1 MKRLRF
7 LPALLLILGA
17 CSENIIEQ
25 GNVAPGEM
33 GSVSIALKADMSTEE
48 VVTKA
53 DGDLPNVDD
62 FWLSIYKTE
71 NQMRLYSDQYV
82 NTKGREIKL
91 NAGEYRLVAQ
101 HGDSLGCGF
110 DMPYYM
116 ADPTFT
122 VAGRNTEVNAVAK
135 LANVKMAVVYS
146 DILKEEYSDY
156 YVIVKHQKYTSKKLT
171 FSKTETRSGYMP
183 GGAVVIQVYA
193 IVDGAWKY
201 FQSDPYTYNPNDFV
215 TFAITTDTSK
225 GNLVINIKVDSTVE
239 DKNETVTLPAIV
251 APQEAPVITLA
262 GFNSD
267 NVHEFVEG
275 VSEGANATASFIAR
289 GSLSHCYL
297 TIESE
302 YLSSKGVPS
311 QLDFTNLTSEQKAI
325 LKSVGFEWDENMAT
339 SRKLSFINFSG
350 VIAKML
356 AKTAAAAEDVEM
368 AKFTLKVEDSVAKV
382 TESTFSIVSASVKS
396 TLTIDE
402 MDVWARKV
410 VGPTYSI
417 NRGNMSLLK
426 LQTSTDKL
434 VWTDVNGSPEQNGYT
449 YKYEKV
455 ALNPATKYYLRAVYN
470 NNPAT
475 ASEVVTITTE
485 AAAQLGN
492 SGFEDYQLVQTTVK
506 PLGSSYT
513 RNWYLPYASGE
524 KDPWWACNS
533 RKTMPDGHTM
543 LTSTWC
549 KNFPSSGYVKNAHG
563 GSKAAMLYC
572 VNVSSGNTDGT
583 AVGTTTNG
591 EIWIGTADDSG
602 NKATQG
608 HAFASRPSKLAFW
621 YKYKPTN
628 GKKFYVETW
637 IKDAAG
643 NVIASSKETAGAA
656 ADNWT
661 RYELPFTYSNLKAKA
676 ATIYVWIASAN
687 GTGSVDTGVT
697 FELGEENVKAHAG
710 CFLTIDDME
719 LIYE

>member
-25 GNVAPGEM
+25 GGAAAGEM
-33 GSVSIALKADMSTEE
+33 GSVSIALEADMSTED
-48 VVTKA
+48 VATKA
-53 DGDLPNVDD
+53 DGDLPNVDE

-82 NTKGREIKL
+82 NTKGKEIKL

-122 VAGRNTEVNAVAK
+122 VKGRNTQVDAVAK

-146 DILKEEYSDY
+146 DVLKEEHSDY
-156 YVIVKHQKYTSKKLT
+156 YAVVKHQKYTSKKLT
-171 FSKTETRSGYMP
+171 FSKTETRCGYMP
-183 GGAVVIQVYA
+183 GGDIVLQVYA

-201 FQSDPYTYNPNDFV
+201 YQTAPMTYNPNDFV
-215 TFAITTDTSK
+215 TFTITTDTSK

-239 DKNETVTLPAIV
+239 NKNETVTVPAIV

-262 GFNSD
+262 GFGNN
-267 NVHEFVEG
+267 NVHEFIEG
-275 VSEGANATASFIAR
+275 VTEGANATASFIAR

-297 TIESE
+297 EIESD
-302 YLSSKGVPS
+302 YLSKKGVPS
-311 QLDFTNLTSEQKAI
+311 QLDFANLTADQKAT
-325 LKSVGFEWDENMAT
+325 LKAAGFAWDENMAT

-356 AKTAAAAEDVEM
+356 ANTQAAAEDVEV

-382 TESTFSIVSASVKS
+382 TESTFSIVSCAVKS
-396 TLTIDE
+396 TLSLDP
-402 MDVWARKV
+402 MDVWAKKL
-410 VGPTYSI
+410 VGPTFSI
-417 NRGNMSLLK
+417 NKGNMSLLK
-426 LQTSTDKL
+426 LQTSTDK
-434 VWTDVNGSPEQNGYT
+434 VTWTNVDGTPEQTGYT
-449 YKYEKV
+449 YKYDKI
-455 ALNPATKYYLRAVYN
+455 ALNPATTYYLRAIYN
-470 NNPAT
+470 NNEVT
-475 ASEVVTITTE
+475 ASDIVTITTE

-492 SGFEDYQLVQTTVK
+492 SDFEDYQLVQTTVK

-524 KDPWWACNS
+524 SDPWWACNS
-533 RKTMPDGHTM
+533 KKSMPDGHTT
-543 LTSTWC
+543 LTPSWC

-563 GSKAAMLYC
+563 GSKAALLFC
-572 VNVSSGNTDGT
+572 VNVGSGNTSGT

-602 NKATQG
+602 NQATQG
-608 HAFASRPSKLAFW
+608 HAFTSRPSKLAFW
-621 YKYKPTN
+621 YKYAPTDGN
-628 GKKFYVETW
+628 KFYVETW
-637 IKDAAG
+637 IKDAEG

-656 ADNWT
+656 AENWT
-661 RYELPFTYSNLKAKA
+661 RFELPFTYTDLKTKA

-687 GTGSVDTGVT
+687 GKGSVSTGAK
-697 FELGEENVKAHAG
+697 FALGEENVKAHAG